1 MAKKTVKKILMC
13 STAEGSSYRY
23 TARKQ
28 NSNKTKLAFKS
39 YDPTPHVR
47 KHVLFQEEKMR

>member
-1 MAKKTVKKILMC
+1 MAKKSRKKVLMC
-13 STAEGSSYRY
+13 STAEGSHYRY
-23 TARKQ
+23 SARKPT
-28 NSNKTKLAFKS
+28 SNKTKLALMS